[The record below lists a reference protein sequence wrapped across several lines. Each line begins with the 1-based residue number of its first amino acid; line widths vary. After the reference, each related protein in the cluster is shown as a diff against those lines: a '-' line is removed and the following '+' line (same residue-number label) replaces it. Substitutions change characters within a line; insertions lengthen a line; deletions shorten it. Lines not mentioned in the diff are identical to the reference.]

1 MRTVIL
7 IGGIAVIE
15 PHLVDNIH
23 FFQSPG
29 VPWNFDVVLMALV
42 YVGIGYFYK
51 DKIKRLLED
60 ETVKIDV
67 AAGIIAVLLGIFCWI
82 NYRDGSPFYYFDMKP
97 VYYKEL
103 ISAILISCA
112 FGFVLIRIV
121 SV

>member
-1 MRTVIL
+1 MRTVIQ
-7 IGGIAVIE
+7 IGGIPVIE

-82 NYRDGSPFYYFDMKP
+82 NY
-97 VYYKEL
+97 
-103 ISAILISCA
+103 
-112 FGFVLIRIV
+112 
-121 SV
+121 